1 MGVDLSSDKRRGI
14 HFDNYIDNCIKKGYK
29 SLWSLRRLAEL
40 GVSKEYLFLTY
51 NSRIRVNVEQNSP
64 LYMFNMTKS
73 QKEKIEQLQKLS
85 FFIILGKHA
94 SRSYSHN
101 LAILKSST
109 LEERR
114 QKIATNFANKIL
126 KNSEHRKKCSK

>member
-1 MGVDLSSDKRRGI
+1 
-14 HFDNYIDNCIKKGYK
+14 
-29 SLWSLRRLAEL
+29 
-40 GVSKEYLFLTY
+40 
-51 NSRIRVNVEQNSP
+51 
-64 LYMFNMTKS
+64 MTKS

-114 QKIATNFANKIL
+114 QKIAINFAKKIL
-126 KNSEHRKKCSK
+126 KNSEHRKMFRISEGNTCLLYTSPSPRD